1 MLTENFFPA
10 SLLKIFR
17 QPVEAR
23 LLTSTFAKIT
33 EKAQNIIIVLWHV
46 FKFIKRQGAM
56 DTMQIFG
63 MFLLTVVILLS
74 LFISSD
80 IRKTNIRNA
89 KLREKDGKK

>member
-1 MLTENFFPA
+1 MREG
-10 SLLKIFR
+10 
-17 QPVEAR
+17 
-23 LLTSTFAKIT
+23 
-33 EKAQNIIIVLWHV
+33 
-46 FKFIKRQGAM
+46 GAM